1 MTDSGT
7 DGRDD
12 PYSRVRALCEA
23 FPGALEH
30 EAWGDPAWRVGGRIF
45 AILKRD
51 GERAAVWVKASRG
64 AQSVLVAARPD
75 RFFVPPYVG
84 QRGWIGI
91 RLAGDDWGDVAHHLR
106 ESYRL
111 TVPQAAVGRGAD
123 LLED

>member
-75 RFFVPPYVG
+75 RFLCRPTSASVVGSAFVS
-84 QRGWIGI
+84 RGTIGVTSRTTCAKAI
-91 RLAGDDWGDVAHHLR
+91 A
-106 ESYRL
+106 
-111 TVPQAAVGRGAD
+111 
-123 LLED
+123 